1 MSKSDKWPP
10 DWWMGGKMS
19 KSGKAAA
26 GTAAG
31 ITLGG
36 MIGTA
41 IKNIKNRRDARK
53 EQKAT
58 EKNNQAA
65 AAEIDP
71 NTAIN
76 YIGNNK
82 KKKKKNN

>member
-19 KSGKAAA
+19 KSGKAISA
-26 GTAAG
+26 GAG
-31 ITLGG
+31 LGVLAG

-41 IKNIKNRRDARK
+41 IKNKKAKK
-53 EQKAT
+53 E
-58 EKNNQAA
+58 AA
-65 AAEIDP
+65 KEMDP
-71 NTAIN
+71 NTAID
-76 YIGNNK
+76 YVENK

>member
-10 DWWMGGKMS
+10 DWWLGGKMS
-19 KSGKAAA
+19 KSGQAAA

-41 IKNIKNRRDARK
+41 IKNIKNRRETLK
-53 EQKAT
+53 EEIYLYVFQKGVW
-58 EKNNQAA
+58 ER
-65 AAEIDP
+65 EI
-71 NTAIN
+71 TLFLSKIF
-76 YIGNNK
+76 
-82 KKKKKNN
+82 